1 MSRSAESEALVSLGP
16 SSAAEAEQLAERLR
30 GDLADTLDRL
40 GDNLV
45 PTRLA
50 SEAVA
55 AARANTPD
63 WLKRYWVFAQSPTG
77 LAIIG
82 GVAALG
88 LAGGVAGGAAAK
100 RRRRPRRR

>member
-1 MSRSAESEALVSLGP
+1 MTRSVSEATHSLAP
-16 SSAAEAEQLAERLR
+16 ASAVEAEQLAERLR
-30 GDLADTLDRL
+30 ADLADTLDQL

-55 AARANTPD
+55 AVADRTPD
-63 WLKRYWVFAQSPTG
+63 WLKRYWAFAQSPTG

-88 LAGGVAGGAAAK
+88 LAGGVAGGAAK
-100 RRRRPRRR
+100 RRRRFRR